1 MEQKPIKELK
11 QQAQTDEQLQ
21 IKYERLTLD
30 TKVNFFT
37 KTEKQIMFRAK
48 LKQLRHIF
56 SEVEDDKKEIID
68 NIIQSVAFMTVEL
81 KNLEEVIKLNGQ
93 VERYKNGSCQSGYK
107 RSAASDAYNS
117 MKKTFIADI
126 KLLTE
131 QLNANSTQT
140 TTSDELLAFIKS
152 K

>member
-1 MEQKPIKELK
+1 MNENLTKELK
-11 QQAQTDEQLQ
+11 HQSKTEQQHQ
-21 IKYERLTLD
+21 IERERLMLD

-107 RSAASDAYNS
+107 KSAASDAYNS
-117 MKKTFIADI
+117 MKKTFVADV

-131 QLNANSTQT
+131 QLNSNSTQT
-140 TTSDELLAFIKS
+140 TTNDELLEFIKS

>member
-21 IKYERLTLD
+21 IKHERLTLD

-107 RSAASDAYNS
+107 KSAALDAYNS